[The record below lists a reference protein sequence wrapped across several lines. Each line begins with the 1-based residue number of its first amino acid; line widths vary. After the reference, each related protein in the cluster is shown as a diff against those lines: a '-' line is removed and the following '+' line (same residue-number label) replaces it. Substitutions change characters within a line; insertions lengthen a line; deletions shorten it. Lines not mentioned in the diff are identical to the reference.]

1 MNADA
6 RPAASFEL
14 NKEVFKKE
22 LLQLGILSTF
32 SRRTGNKPV
41 ISSVTT
47 DTSHRANKQ

>member
-1 MNADA
+1 MPDA

-22 LLQLGILSTF
+22 LLQLRILNTL
-32 SRRTGNKPV
+32 SRRTNKPV